1 MSETFFV
8 NVSAPGCVIGWIRRW
23 IAGSSGMEGTMVGT
37 AEDPGGRRDVGCCEC
52 LLGPLWAGS
61 SRSSFIICQGN
72 SKGGAGNGMDVDFL
86 TRNCPFRC
94 GQASYPVFYVMRENL
109 PPKES
114 DTT

>member
-8 NVSAPGCVIGWIRRW
+8 NVSAPGWVIGWIRRW

-37 AEDPGGRRDVGCCEC
+37 AEDPAGRRDVGCCEC

-72 SKGGAGNGMDVDFL
+72 FKKVVEWML
-86 TRNCPFRC
+86 TFRRAIVRF
-94 GQASYPVFYVMRENL
+94 GLGKRVTQSF
-109 PPKES
+109 
-114 DTT
+114 T